1 MILHDPGRTEVITTV
16 LKRAEKEI
24 GPRRQSPREL
34 WNRALQPLTVVEG
47 AVGREKQVA
56 SSSRDGLRSRS
67 LLGTSGRIRAQ
78 MTPRL

>member
-16 LKRAEKEI
+16 LKRAEEI

-34 WNRALQPLTVVEG
+34 WNCALQPLTVVEG
-47 AVGREKQVA
+47 AVGREKKVA

>member
-34 WNRALQPLTVVEG
+34 WNCVLLSLMAVEG
-47 AVGREKQVA
+47 AVGREMQVA
-56 SSSRDGLRSRS
+56 SSSRDGL
-67 LLGTSGRIRAQ
+67 
-78 MTPRL
+78 

>member
-16 LKRAEKEI
+16 LKRAEDL

-34 WNRALQPLTVVEG
+34 WNCALQPLTVVEG

-56 SSSRDGLRSRS
+56 SSSRDGLRRRS